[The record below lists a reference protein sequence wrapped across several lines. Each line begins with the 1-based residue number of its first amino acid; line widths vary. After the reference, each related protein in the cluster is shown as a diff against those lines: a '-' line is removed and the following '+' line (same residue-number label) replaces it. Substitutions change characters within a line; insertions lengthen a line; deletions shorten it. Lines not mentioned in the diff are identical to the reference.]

1 MVSVCVCVGGGGG
14 GGKFRTPYLKALR
27 FTGGTGGGGVVGVAT
42 RLKTLPR
49 NLKDWGGGGGV
60 RVDNTFEHLPDP
72 HGLKEEW
79 LGNV

>member
-1 MVSVCVCVGGGGG
+1 MVSVCVGGGE
-14 GGKFRTPYLKALR
+14 GGKFRTPYLKAIRL
-27 FTGGTGGGGVVGVAT
+27 TGGTGGGGVVGVAT

-49 NLKDWGGGGGV
+49 NLKDCGV

-72 HGLKEEW
+72 YGLKEEW